1 MSGSSEHPGADD
13 PFWAAS
19 QLGQFGALGSIL
31 LGLQSSA
38 SPDAVEHLLN
48 AASELIAAARAALD
62 AADAV
67 VESQREA
74 HARRA
79 AARAPRVERIH
90 VRDA

>member
-1 MSGSSEHPGADD
+1 VTD
-13 PFWAAS
+13 
-19 QLGQFGALGSIL
+19 LGSESVNEPSFAALSSLL
-31 LGLQSSA
+31 LGLQGAA
-38 SPDAVEHLLN
+38 SPDAIEHLLN

-79 AARAPRVERIH
+79 QGRAPRVERIH